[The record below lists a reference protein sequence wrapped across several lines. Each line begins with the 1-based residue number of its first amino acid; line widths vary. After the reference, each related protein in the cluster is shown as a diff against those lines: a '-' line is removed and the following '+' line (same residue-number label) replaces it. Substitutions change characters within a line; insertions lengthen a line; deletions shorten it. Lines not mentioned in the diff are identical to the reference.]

1 MDVYVTNSTTFTFT
15 PYEGS
20 TSTRLV
26 GEVYNALSVSV
37 GWVEIYATFYD
48 AEGTVVDEG
57 WTFACIHHLAPE
69 MSSPFVDVYS
79 NLPASSWDHYELRL
93 AWDAPAYTPLP
104 MEVSNINDFFDN
116 WDAFHVTGDVRNQY
130 DRRLSHVTACVA
142 MHDVAGETIGVWR
155 DDVAYLDPDETD
167 SFDVEVYRWK
177 HKPDQSKMAD
187 YSLQVY
193 NVYEYTT
200 AAEREKARQVGDK
213 KAELAAQMR
222 ANREAHQ

>member
-1 MDVYVTNSTTFTFT
+1 MDVYVTNSTAFTFT
-15 PYEGS
+15 SCDGS
-20 TSTRLV
+20 TSTYLV
-26 GEVYNALSVSV
+26 GEVANALSVSV
-37 GWVEIYATFYD
+37 GWVEIHATFYD
-48 AEGTVVDEG
+48 AEGAVVDEG

-69 MSSPFVDVYS
+69 MRSPFVDIYS
-79 NLPASSWDHYELRL
+79 NLPASSWDRYELRL
-93 AWDAPAYTPLP
+93 AWNVSAYTPLP
-104 MEVSNINDFFDN
+104 MEVFNINDFFDN

-142 MHDVAGETIGVWR
+142 MHDVAGETIGVWW

-167 SFDVEVYRWK
+167 SFDVEVYFWK
-177 HKPDQSKMAD
+177 HKPDQGKMAD

-200 AAEREKARQVGDK
+200 AAEREKVRQVGDK

-222 ANREAHQ
+222 ANREAQQ